1 MNRIKILM
9 KYCCFVLG
17 ILLFI
22 TVLLGYTNLGN
33 LPTNKNQE
41 NRFLTIGNEKIRFSQ
56 KGQGKDILLIHG
68 TPGSIEDWNEIVDSL
83 SIDYRVTAFDR
94 LGHGFSS
101 SNQYNY
107 HLKDNAN
114 TVENLINHL
123 NLKYPLIVGHSYG
136 GSIAAFMAVNSEL
149 KNREYILIDSPLY
162 NYQPSTIYKLV
173 ATPILGKGMALFAS
187 YTIADDQIKAGVS
200 SLFKSLEKEMIND
213 LVKERQL
220 IWSQPK
226 VIYSKSKESMN
237 YLTDL
242 NLISKK
248 YKNITSKITLI
259 TAKDSISTFKNDC
272 IKFNQEVSNSELV
285 ILDTTGHYIQLEK
298 PSAVIKI
305 IKERMLELDTV
316 H

>member
-1 MNRIKILM
+1 M
-9 KYCCFVLG
+9 
-17 ILLFI
+17 
-22 TVLLGYTNLGN
+22 
-33 LPTNKNQE
+33 
-41 NRFLTIGNEKIRFSQ
+41 
-56 KGQGKDILLIHG
+56 
-68 TPGSIEDWNEIVDSL
+68 
-83 SIDYRVTAFDR
+83 A
-94 LGHGFSS
+94 
-101 SNQYNY
+101 
-107 HLKDNAN
+107 
-114 TVENLINHL
+114 VENLINHL
-123 NLKYPLIVGHSYG
+123 NLKSPLIVGHSYG